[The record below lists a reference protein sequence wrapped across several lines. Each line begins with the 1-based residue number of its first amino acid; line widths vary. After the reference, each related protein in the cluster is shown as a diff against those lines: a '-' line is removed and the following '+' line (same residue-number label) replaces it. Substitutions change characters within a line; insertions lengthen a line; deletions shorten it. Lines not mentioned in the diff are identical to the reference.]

1 MAEETWQTQE
11 RPILEA
17 VRAGEI
23 DGTLLDSRTAGAAV
37 GLDETASGWAAQ
49 ELVNAGYITGVD
61 AGSLAEPFTAYL
73 NLRLTEKGRR
83 AVGQWPPGAAEA
95 FFAELERLIAHEKDP
110 EHRRRLER
118 WLELGREVGADI
130 VGSAI
135 VVGAQVAMGL

>member
-1 MAEETWQTQE
+1 VAEDTWQAQE

-23 DGTLLDSRTAGAAV
+23 DGTLLDSGTAGATV
-37 GLDETASGWAAQ
+37 GLDETASGWAVQ
-49 ELVNAGYITGVD
+49 ELVNAGYLTGVD
-61 AGSLAEPFTAYL
+61 DGSLAEPFTAYL

-95 FFAELERLIAHEKDP
+95 FFAELERLIAHENNPD
-110 EHRRRLER
+110 RRRSLER
-118 WLELGREVGADI
+118 WIEAGREAGAEI

-135 VVGAQVAMGL
+135 VVGAQVALGL